1 MIRGNSMSE
10 DSYDFIIVGA
20 GSAGAVLANRLTE
33 NSKWRILLLEAGA
46 KGHPYSR
53 IPASFGLLI
62 DHPTANWRYSSQPEE
77 GTANRRIPI
86 PRGKLLGGSS
96 SINGLVFVRGQQLDY
111 DTWGQLGNRGWSYD
125 DVLPT
130 FKKMEHYEHG
140 GDEFRSEGGPLRVSE
155 STDEGPLYEA
165 IRAAAIELGIPH
177 NSDYNGVTQEGI
189 VRTQTTI
196 SNGVRMST
204 ARCYLKP
211 IENRANLRIETNAN
225 VQKVIL
231 EGSRCVGVQYEQKG
245 KTVQATAAK
254 EVIISTG
261 AIASPQLLELSGI
274 GQPDLLRSN
283 GVEVKHELMGVGEH
297 LRDHINAPVK
307 VHMKHG
313 ELSYNKRMQ
322 GMGRAWQV
330 LRYIFQKRG
339 FMSLP
344 SAPMLAFLRTRDDL
358 ETPDVQMH
366 IVPYAVKNYK
376 KRQLHDF
383 PGITMAVY
391 QLRPESLGSIHIQ
404 SPYASEQ
411 PAINFNFL
419 SDRIDRDVMIGGVR
433 KIRRIMDTDAM
444 REVRGDEFL
453 PGRAIET
460 DDQILDYIRNTAET
474 AYHPIGTCR
483 MGQGPGAVVDDRLLV
498 HGLSGL
504 RIADGSIMPTMVSG
518 NTNAACIMIG
528 EKAADMIKRDNA

>member
-1 MIRGNSMSE
+1 
-10 DSYDFIIVGA
+10 
-20 GSAGAVLANRLTE
+20 
-33 NSKWRILLLEAGA
+33 
-46 KGHPYSR
+46 
-53 IPASFGLLI
+53 
-62 DHPTANWRYSSQPEE
+62 
-77 GTANRRIPI
+77 
-86 PRGKLLGGSS
+86 
-96 SINGLVFVRGQQLDY
+96 
-111 DTWGQLGNRGWSYD
+111 
-125 DVLPT
+125 
-130 FKKMEHYEHG
+130 MEHYEHG

-211 IENRANLRIETNAN
+211 IENRTNLRIETNAN

-245 KTVQATAAK
+245 KTVKATAAK

-261 AIASPQLLELSGI
+261 AVASPQLLELSGI

-297 LRDHINAPVK
+297 LRDHINAPIK

-404 SPYASEQ
+404 SPHASEQ

-419 SDRIDRDVMIGGVR
+419 SDKIDRDVMIGGVR

>member
-1 MIRGNSMSE
+1 MNE

-46 KGHPYSR
+46 KSHPYSR

-77 GTANRRIPI
+77 GTANRRIPV

-125 DVLPT
+125 NVLPT

-140 GDEFRSEGGPLRVSE
+140 SDELRSEGGPLRVSE

-165 IRAAAIELGIPH
+165 IRAAATELGIPH
-177 NSDYNGVTQEGI
+177 NPDYNGVTQEGI

-211 IENRANLRIETNAN
+211 IENRTNLRIETNAN

-231 EGSRCVGVQYEQKG
+231 EGSRCVGLQYEQKG
-245 KTVQATAAK
+245 KTIQATVAK
-254 EVIISTG
+254 EVIISAG
-261 AIASPQLLELSGI
+261 AVASPQLLELSGI

-297 LRDHINAPVK
+297 LRDHINAPIK

-404 SPYASEQ
+404 SPRASEH

-419 SDRIDRDVMIGGVR
+419 SDQIDRDVMIGGVR

-483 MGQGPGAVVDDRLLV
+483 MGQGPRAVVDDRLLV